1 MRNWILAFILAAVAI
16 APIGYLVYHNTLNQA
31 EPVQQDN
38 YPMVQF
44 ETQKMA
50 TMELGT
56 KHNVLACKVV
66 DGYRFL
72 MFLENEEH
80 IEAHLPVAVK
90 SEASDVVIELLN
102 NATVPPPTVELLR
115 KVDNRFWIVKL
126 TLTVDGKR
134 HDMVELLRGQG
145 LIL

>member
-1 MRNWILAFILAAVAI
+1 MKNWILAFILALVAI
-16 APIGYLVYHNTLNQA
+16 APIGYLVYYNAHNQNQ
-31 EPVQQDN
+31 PVHQDN
-38 YPMVQF
+38 YPMVEF

-50 TMELGT
+50 AMEIGT

-80 IEAHLPVAVK
+80 IESHLSVAVK
-90 SEASDVVIELLN
+90 PEASDVVIELLN

-134 HDMVELLRGQG
+134 QDIVELLRGQD